1 MSSNLS
7 PRVHIGEVI
16 RNAVLFN
23 PENPQD
29 LLKNTCRNR
38 IVFFLHD
45 VYRSTHQFS
54 GRAPAERDV
63 PRACSSLHAA
73 PAGAGCVG
81 VMPSYKHIAPPE
93 RIIE

>member
-45 VYRSTHQFS
+45 VYSSTPQFRAALQRSAMCLGHVQ
-54 GRAPAERDV
+54 V
-63 PRACSSLHAA
+63 Y
-73 PAGAGCVG
+73 
-81 VMPSYKHIAPPE
+81 MPLLPE
-93 RIIE
+93 R